1 MSFDA
6 YSIFIWLAGTWLY
19 VAVIG
24 MCWRN
29 GIHRLLPRF
38 QLFLGWEI
46 ASSLGAYPAILVF
59 GYDSAG
65 YAAYYYLSGAIR
77 GALQALALLEVARL
91 AQVRLGTWVWAGAL
105 VVGSAM
111 AAVLNQAPGTW
122 MASQLFQAG
131 FLHLGVWLLL
141 GIIFESLR
149 EPSLRLGW
157 NVAGVLILVFFD
169 LGSRYAFFLGQV
181 FVPVDYSLLRWLLQ
195 PASVLSLSIALFCMR
210 RLEAPLFL
218 PREENA

>member
-6 YSIFIWLAGTWLY
+6 YGLLMWLATTGFY
-19 VAVIG
+19 VAIIVR
-24 MCWRN
+24 CWRQ
-29 GIHRLLPRF
+29 GIHRLLPKF
-38 QLFLGWEI
+38 QLFLGWEV

-59 GYDSAG
+59 GYDSVG
-65 YAAYYYLSGAIR
+65 YSTYYYLTGAIR
-77 GALQALALLEVARL
+77 GILQAMALIEVARL
-91 AQVRLGTWVWAGAL
+91 ARVRLGTWVWAGAL

-111 AAVLNQAPGTW
+111 AAVLHQAPGSW
-122 MASQLFQAG
+122 MTSQLFQAG
-131 FLHLGVWLLL
+131 FLHLGLWLLL

-181 FVPVDYSLLRWLLQ
+181 FVPIDYSILRWLLQ
-195 PASVLSLSIALFCMR
+195 PASILSLVSALYCMR
-210 RLEAPLFL
+210 RLEAPVFL
-218 PREENA
+218 PLEENA